1 MFFVRNKFITTGF
14 LVALIFIACNKEN
27 TGNTYEQDSN
37 VFQDE
42 YGRTLIFHGAS
53 LYTND
58 DPGGY
63 TRYNSNSAKR
73 LINEWGLNSVRLFW
87 NWNAIEPD
95 SAVFAP
101 DKLDS
106 IVKVV
111 ETFTDEGIYVVLAV
125 NGTATSSQDKL
136 RGTWQAPYGN
146 AQDIPS
152 LPGNSN
158 PAAQE
163 ATRRFWDY
171 RHYPYLQDEFVKAS
185 KYIALKLKNNPFVL
199 GYDII
204 NEPWGD
210 GVISTIL
217 NTNLESQLLPTLYQ
231 KYIKSI
237 REVEPDK
244 YVFFEPSVLF
254 NTRELANFQTKLP
267 VINDA
272 RSGVKH
278 LAFAPHCYLAD
289 LAIHDP
295 ATTNSIKNTYAQY
308 LTDLKNKYT
317 AIQKKQQ
324 VPVYIGEW
332 ASIDYTVFPD
342 WENFLNKHLAAFDEI
357 NASWSYFGYFPG
369 NPDDV
374 SENPPLNLA
383 CRVYPRAT
391 AGILKSFSYHPD
403 TRIFKMTFISNIS
416 VIKPSE
422 IFVPNRFYPAGWNL
436 TVTGTTNYTENFD
449 ASKQVLK
456 FFTSD
461 NSKEITLEIT
471 SK

>member
-111 ETFTDEGIYVVLAV
+111 ETFTNEGIYVVLAV

-152 LPGNSN
+152 LPGNAN

-171 RHYPYLQDEFVKAS
+171 KNYAYLQDEFIKAN
-185 KYIALKLKNNPFVL
+185 KYIAERLKNNPYVL
-199 GYDII
+199 GYDI
-204 NEPWGD
+204 
-210 GVISTIL
+210 
-217 NTNLESQLLPTLYQ
+217 
-231 KYIKSI
+231 
-237 REVEPDK
+237 
-244 YVFFEPSVLF
+244 
-254 NTRELANFQTKLP
+254 
-267 VINDA
+267 
-272 RSGVKH
+272 
-278 LAFAPHCYLAD
+278 
-289 LAIHDP
+289 
-295 ATTNSIKNTYAQY
+295 
-308 LTDLKNKYT
+308 
-317 AIQKKQQ
+317 
-324 VPVYIGEW
+324 
-332 ASIDYTVFPD
+332 
-342 WENFLNKHLAAFDEI
+342 
-357 NASWSYFGYFPG
+357 
-369 NPDDV
+369 
-374 SENPPLNLA
+374 
-383 CRVYPRAT
+383 
-391 AGILKSFSYHPD
+391 
-403 TRIFKMTFISNIS
+403 
-416 VIKPSE
+416 
-422 IFVPNRFYPAGWNL
+422 
-436 TVTGTTNYTENFD
+436 
-449 ASKQVLK
+449 
-456 FFTSD
+456 
-461 NSKEITLEIT
+461 
-471 SK
+471 